1 MTTLKRDNNFTDSG
15 LTFEAIVAP
24 LKGYLEDLDQFLQDQ
39 VPLLEPE
46 VQAQVAYVLSHSGK
60 RLRPILVAYSG
71 WDSSNAHPESLIRL
85 GAILELVHLATLVHD
100 DILDDASIRHGHPTA
115 ANKFGS
121 DAAVLIGDVLFAHAL
136 CLASEFDTT
145 EVCRAVAQATSRV
158 CSGEISQTYARQTL
172 NFDRTHYYRV
182 IELKT
187 AELFAL
193 ACRMGAKVGGKS
205 EATINALKD
214 FGFHMGCAYQIFD
227 DVVDLFVSESKA
239 GKTLGTDLEKGKFT
253 LPLLIL
259 LESLP
264 EHKRVD
270 WIQSYQSGD
279 PKAISVL
286 AQYLKEYAIL
296 DSVEEAFN
304 QSVTQARQ
312 ALDSIKLKDSA
323 GSELYLLIDYLC
335 GQFAS
340 IGVQN

>member
-1 MTTLKRDNNFTDSG
+1 MTF
-15 LTFEAIVAP
+15 
-24 LKGYLEDLDQFLQDQ
+24 
-39 VPLLEPE
+39 
-46 VQAQVAYVLSHSGK
+46 
-60 RLRPILVAYSG
+60 
-71 WDSSNAHPESLIRL
+71 WMM
-85 GAILELVHLATLVHD
+85 
-100 DILDDASIRHGHPTA
+100 SIRHGHPTA
-115 ANKFGS
+115 ANKFGK
-121 DAAVLIGDVLFAHAL
+121 DAAVELAMSYLLTPCVWPLNLIPQKSVVLSLRQRAGFA
-136 CLASEFDTT
+136 
-145 EVCRAVAQATSRV
+145 R
-158 CSGEISQTYARQTL
+158 EISQTYARQTL

-279 PKAISVL
+279 PKAIRVL
-286 AQYLKEYAIL
+286 AQYLKGML
-296 DSVEEAFN
+296 F
-304 QSVTQARQ
+304 
-312 ALDSIKLKDSA
+312 
-323 GSELYLLIDYLC
+323 
-335 GQFAS
+335 
-340 IGVQN
+340 